1 MVENA
6 VMDATSIVSN
16 ENANG
21 TSIDIDLKMNQ
32 SGSHQLELERLKE
45 QQILLKKIVEQQKE
59 VFVLFVM

>member
-1 MVENA
+1 
-6 VMDATSIVSN
+6 MDATSIVSN

-32 SGSHQLELERLKE
+32 SGSHHLELERLKE

>member
-1 MVENA
+1 
-6 VMDATSIVSN
+6 MDATSIVSN

>member
-1 MVENA
+1 
-6 VMDATSIVSN
+6 MDATSIVSN

-32 SGSHQLELERLKE
+32 SGSNQLELERLKE